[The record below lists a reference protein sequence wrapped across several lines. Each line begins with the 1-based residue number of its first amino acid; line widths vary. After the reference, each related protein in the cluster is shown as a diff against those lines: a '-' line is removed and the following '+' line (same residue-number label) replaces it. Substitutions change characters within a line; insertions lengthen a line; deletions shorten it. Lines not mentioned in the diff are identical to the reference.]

1 MPIMKFPTDKIKYTY
16 LINLYYSRGGSMR
29 PIIFQWDRK
38 WSDKKIKSYLNK
50 LMILA
55 VFCIFVM
62 AFSIPASIATNFQN
76 SSSPYQDPDPDIEIE
91 LDTYE
96 QEIDTSP
103 EVTEPMVQ
111 VEGEVVLQ
119 TQHPYVTIN
128 LTIDKTT
135 SNWNCSVT
143 PNKFNLSNYPVD
155 QSIQEILITIKAPKE
170 TKNGTTERFVL
181 HGTWSYIPES
191 PLPTPDPISDEIE
204 PVFLD
209 ITAKNETING
219 DGISDDG
226 DSKKSEK
233 EEDKGFLPGFEGI
246 LLVSIILIMLLIFPR
261 KRIFKD

>member
-1 MPIMKFPTDKIKYTY
+1 
-16 LINLYYSRGGSMR
+16 MR

-209 ITAKNETING
+209 ITAKNFLDITAKNETING